1 MIRPEVLDHL
11 ARVMKS
17 RSLLRVATD
26 HAAYAEV
33 MRELLPVHPSFE
45 DLSGEVGLWELPGMN
60 EFIRG
65 GVTNFEIKYRV
76 EGRPIHKF
84 VLRRKAR

>member
-1 MIRPEVLDHL
+1 M
-11 ARVMKS
+11 S
-17 RSLLRVATD
+17 
-26 HAAYAEV
+26 
-33 MRELLPVHPSFE
+33 
-45 DLSGEVGLWELPGMN
+45 

-84 VLRRKAR
+84 VLRRRAR